1 MTDNVRR
8 AIDSRRRILPST
20 PRRTPT
26 ARAARATATRGNR
39 GLAAMAAAQSVPVA
53 ERFVVFVR

>member
-20 PRRTPT
+20 PRRTRAPRAGRET
-26 ARAARATATRGNR
+26 AARGSR
-39 GLAAMAAAQSVPVA
+39 GLAAMAAAQSVPIA
-53 ERFVVFVR
+53 ERFVLFVR